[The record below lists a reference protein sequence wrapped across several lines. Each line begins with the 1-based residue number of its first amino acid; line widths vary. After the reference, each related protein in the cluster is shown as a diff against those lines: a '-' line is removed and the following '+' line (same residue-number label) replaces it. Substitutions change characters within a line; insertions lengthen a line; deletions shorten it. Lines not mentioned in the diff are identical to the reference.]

1 MEKIKTLT
9 AIGENDLNNKLKE
22 NPKYEIVTGDILY
35 KEGILEFLETKSN
48 LDLIILKENL
58 PGEIS
63 IEELKTK
70 VRKINKEIKIEI
82 IKDQNEYLLKIKP
95 DIEIEV
101 PKEDINKIINKPK
114 IIGIVGSSGIGKSSI
129 ARVIEESNKEKKVKI
144 IDIEEEKEKEKEKIE
159 EQILKEKEGI
169 DIIIIDGLERI
180 KNISNFNFKLL
191 DEILIVSGANL
202 IEIKKS
208 IKAYTKINL
217 INRKN
222 KIKVLFNKVSRASI
236 EDSLLRGVFKNVKVV
251 GKIKYNDLFD
261 YAANTDDYEEILKE
275 EDIKEFLKNFKI

>member
-48 LDLIILKENL
+48 LDLIVLKENL

>member
-22 NPKYEIVTGDILY
+22 SPKYEIVTGDILY

-114 IIGIVGSSGIGKSSI
+114 TIGIVGSSGIGKSSI

-159 EQILKEKEGI
+159 EQILKEKVGI

-208 IKAYTKINL
+208 IKAYTKINFMK
-217 INRKN
+217 RKN

-261 YAANTDDYEEILKE
+261 YAANTDDYEELLKE
-275 EDIKEFLKNFKI
+275 DDVKEFIKNFKI

>member
-1 MEKIKTLT
+1 MERIKTLT

-35 KEGILEFLETKSN
+35 KEGILEFLEIKSN
-48 LDLIILKENL
+48 VDLIVLKENL

-129 ARVIEESNKEKKVKI
+129 ARVIEERNREKKVKI
-144 IDIEEEKEKEKEKIE
+144 IDIEEEKWKEKEKIE

-236 EDSLLRGVFKNVKVV
+236 EDSLLRGIFKNVKVV